1 VRAIV
6 ARSETARPAMAK
18 GAAGAGAEWIDSAGP
33 GLTVQLKSGPPPPPD
48 TQIGLLKDSI
58 HNPQRAGLRVD
69 GDGGGGD
76 LLACGMVHL
85 QE

>member
-1 VRAIV
+1 MDRFR
-6 ARSETARPAMAK
+6 RSWAHSSVEIR
-18 GAAGAGAEWIDSAGP
+18 S
-33 GLTVQLKSGPPPPPD
+33 PPPPHD
-48 TQIGLLKDSI
+48 TQSGLLKDSI
-58 HNPQRAGLRVD
+58 HNPQRAGLSVD